1 MEFWFA
7 IGAIIA
13 VIIAIPFVRFFIKR
27 ILLFFKLK
35 NVCKKHGAVIIPAKK
50 LWIFGLRRGKS
61 CDLHIE
67 TEKEVLSVKLFQ
79 MLRRS
84 STLHLTD
91 EGEFYCEHCI
101 IMLFGRYG
109 GSHAITYK
117 TKPGK
122 IPDYDFS
129 SKLPKIEKPQR
140 KLLLVNPICSST
152 YIHSKGRLNGKNAD
166 VGEKIG
172 EAELYALKALINLI
186 SNEY

>member
-1 MEFWFA
+1 MEFWFTV
-7 IGAIIA
+7 GAVIA

-27 ILLFFKLK
+27 ILLFLKLK
-35 NVCKKHGAVIIPAKK
+35 KVCKNNGAVIIPAKK
-50 LWIFGLRRGKS
+50 LWIFGLRSGKR
-61 CDLHIE
+61 CDFHIE
-67 TEKEVLSVKLFQ
+67 TEKELLSVKLFQ

-91 EGEFYCEHCI
+91 ENKFYCEHCI
-101 IMLFGRYG
+101 ITVFGRYG
-109 GSHAITYK
+109 GSNAITYK
-117 TKPGK
+117 TKPRR

-152 YIHSKGRLNGKNAD
+152 FIHAKGIRNGKTAD
-166 VGEKIG
+166 VGEEIG
-172 EAELYALKALINLI
+172 KAELYALKALINLI